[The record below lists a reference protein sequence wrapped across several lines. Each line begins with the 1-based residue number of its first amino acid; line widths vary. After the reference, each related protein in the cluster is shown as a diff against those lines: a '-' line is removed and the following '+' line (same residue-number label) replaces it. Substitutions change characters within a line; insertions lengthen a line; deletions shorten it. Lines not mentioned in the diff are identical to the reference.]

1 MKYCKKC
8 LYPDT
13 KPQLVFNENG
23 VCSACTNSTK
33 KEEIDWD
40 KKREEFK
47 KILEKYSSKDGRN
60 YDCIIPVS
68 GGKDSTYQAYVIKK
82 EFGLNPL
89 VVNFHPLDQTDIGRK
104 NLEMMLLAKHG
115 GGVGIGINQIRPAG
129 AAITGS
135 GYTVTGTINSN
146 TLKGSY

>member
-47 KILEKYSSKDGRN
+47 KILEN
-60 YDCIIPVS
+60 I
-68 GGKDSTYQAYVIKK
+68 
-82 EFGLNPL
+82 L
-89 VVNFHPLDQTDIGRK
+89 VK
-104 NLEMMLLAKHG
+104 ME
-115 GGVGIGINQIRPAG
+115 GIMI
-129 AAITGS
+129 
-135 GYTVTGTINSN
+135 V
-146 TLKGSY
+146 